1 MITTYLIHFNK
12 PIGNPDNPRAQAQH
26 YLGSTTNL
34 KGRLYHHRH
43 NNGSRIM
50 AKVCQAGIK
59 WKVVKTWESDSR
71 NMEIQLKRRKNNRKL
86 CPICNRGKN
95 GNN

>member
-1 MITTYLIHFNK
+1 MEAVKL
-12 PIGNPDNPRAQAQH
+12 
-26 YLGSTTNL
+26 
-34 KGRLYHHRH
+34 
-43 NNGSRIM
+43 
-50 AKVCQAGIK
+50 AGIK